1 VEIPLIPISRKE
13 FQDLLERLTVLEQ
26 QLAQRLDLAQEN
38 QDMRRALRV
47 AEQELAAR
55 TLEVERLKNEL
66 LLQKRVWEK
75 EVERVQ
81 KSATERESIL
91 RQEGAEK
98 LALAQEFFDRQ
109 ARLEKERY
117 LERSIRERDRIDR
130 QLDDYHRDESLWS
143 RFMRLL
149 TWR

>member
-1 VEIPLIPISRKE
+1 MIPISRKE
-13 FQDLLERLTVLEQ
+13 FQDLLERLAVLEQ

-38 QDMRRALRV
+38 QDIRAAMRV

-75 EVERVQ
+75 EVERVHR
-81 KSATERESIL
+81 SATEKELIL
-91 RQEGAEK
+91 RQEAAEK
-98 LALAQEFFDRQ
+98 LALAQEFLDRQ
-109 ARLEKERY
+109 VQLEKERY

-130 QLDDYHRDESLWS
+130 QMDDYHRDESLWS

-149 TWR
+149 TWN

>member
-1 VEIPLIPISRKE
+1 LIPISRKE
-13 FQDLLERLTVLEQ
+13 FQDLLERLAVLEQ

-38 QDMRRALRV
+38 QDIRAAMRV
-47 AEQELAAR
+47 TEQKLAAR

-75 EVERVQ
+75 EVERVHR
-81 KSATERESIL
+81 SATEKELIL
-91 RQEGAEK
+91 RQEAAEK
-98 LALAQEFFDRQ
+98 LALAQEFLDRQ
-109 ARLEKERY
+109 VQLEKERY

-130 QLDDYHRDESLWS
+130 QMDDYHRDESLWS

-149 TWR
+149 TWN

>member
-1 VEIPLIPISRKE
+1 MIPISRKE

-38 QDMRRALRV
+38 QDIRAAMRV

-81 KSATERESIL
+81 QSATERELIL